1 MPLYPARH
9 KSLRAFTL
17 IELLVV
23 IAIIAIL
30 AALLLPALARAKRAG
45 LRTQCISNQHQIG
58 LAFRM
63 YCDEWNDKYP
73 VHDGW
78 AAVGGQRPA
87 KPYTAGFAWNYG
99 AAEWETNRPLN
110 TYAKALQIFHCPVD
124 KGDSYNPA
132 VESCWDSYG
141 NSYMVLWGG
150 AFRAR
155 NVTGNA
161 GKFDKP
167 PWPGIKG
174 SEIAIKPATK
184 LIQGDWPWPPNR
196 DASDPR
202 SFWHNNRG
210 VRVNVMLF
218 GDSHAEFYK
227 FPLGLENDRDVPSDP
242 NYIFW

>member
-1 MPLYPARH
+1 MARYCFAH

-30 AALLLPALARAKRAG
+30 AALLFPTLARAKRAA

-63 YCDEWNDKYP
+63 YCDDSNDKYP

-78 AAVGGQRPA
+78 AAVGGQRPVT
-87 KPYTAGFAWNYG
+87 PYTAGFAWNYG

-110 TYAKALQIFHCPVD
+110 SYVKALQLFDCPAD
-124 KGDSYNPA
+124 KGDAYNPA
-132 VESCWDSYG
+132 VESCWNSYG

-155 NVTGNA
+155 NVTGNG
-161 GKFDKP
+161 GKFDQP
-167 PWPGIKG
+167 PWDPIKG
-174 SEIAIKPATK
+174 SEIATKPSSK

-196 DASDPR
+196 DDTSPR
-202 SFWHNNRG
+202 SFWHNDRG

-218 GDSHAEFYK
+218 GDSHAEYYK
-227 FPLGLENDRDVPSDP
+227 FPPGLENDRDAPSDP

>member
-1 MPLYPARH
+1 MHRYTSEH
-9 KSLRAFTL
+9 KSFRAFTL

-45 LRTQCISNQHQIG
+45 YRTQCTNNQHQIG

-63 YCDEWNDKYP
+63 YCDDWNDKYP

-87 KPYTAGFAWNYG
+87 SPYTSGFSWNYG
-99 AAEWETNRPLN
+99 GAEWETNRPLDS
-110 TYAKALQIFHCPVD
+110 YVKALQIFHCPVD

-155 NVTGNA
+155 NVTGNG
-161 GKFDKP
+161 GKFDQP
-167 PWPGIKG
+167 PWDPIKG
-174 SEIAIKPATK
+174 SEIGIRPSTK
-184 LIQGDWPWPPNR
+184 LVQGDWPWPPNR
-196 DASDPR
+196 DVNDPR
-202 SFWHNNRG
+202 SFWHNDKG
-210 VRVNVMLF
+210 KRVNVMLF
-218 GDSHAEFYK
+218 GDAHAEFYR
-227 FPLGLENDRDVPSDP
+227 FPAGLENDRDVPSDP
-242 NYIFW
+242 GYLFW